1 MIPWRPELPILTERL
16 ELRVHRVDDVDDM
29 LQFRSDPEVVR
40 YVPWPVST
48 RDDVVEALPRRLT
61 AGTVEKVG
69 DWLILAIVFRETGQV
84 IGEVL
89 LKNSGEDEA
98 ELGYALHRSFH
109 GRGLAREAAEAI
121 LELGFREFGLRRITA
136 GLDERNTAS
145 AALLE
150 RLGFTRHRRYQDEFK
165 GELCWALEYELRAQ
179 PADGVA
185 RPRAHP

>member
-16 ELRVHRVDDVDDM
+16 ELRVHRPDDVDDM

-48 RDDVVEALPRRLT
+48 RADVEEALTKRLT
-61 AGTVEKVG
+61 AGRVDAAGE
-69 DWLILAIVFRETGQV
+69 WLILAIVLRATSQV

-89 LKNSGEDEA
+89 LKNNGEDAA

-109 GRGLAREAAEAI
+109 GLGLAREATEAM
-121 LELGFREFGLRRITA
+121 LELGSRAFGLRRITA
-136 GLDERNTAS
+136 ELDERNTAS

-150 RLGFTRHRRYQDEFK
+150 RLGFTLHRRYQEEFK
-165 GELCWALEYELRAQ
+165 GEQCWALEYELLV
-179 PADGVA
+179 P
-185 RPRAHP
+185 

>member
-16 ELRVHRVDDVDDM
+16 ELRVHRESDVDDM

-48 RDDVVEALPRRLT
+48 RADVEEALQKRLN
-61 AGTVEKVG
+61 AGRVDAVG
-69 DWLILAIVFRETGQV
+69 DWLILAIVLRETGQV

-89 LKNSGEDEA
+89 LKNSGEDAA

-109 GRGLAREAAEAI
+109 GKGLAREAAEAI
-121 LELGFREFGLRRITA
+121 LALGFGELGLTRITA
-136 GLDERNTAS
+136 ELDERNTAS

-150 RLGFTRHRRYQDEFK
+150 RLGFTLHRRYREVFKDE
-165 GELCWALEYELRAQ
+165 ECWALEYELL
-179 PADGVA
+179 V
-185 RPRAHP
+185 